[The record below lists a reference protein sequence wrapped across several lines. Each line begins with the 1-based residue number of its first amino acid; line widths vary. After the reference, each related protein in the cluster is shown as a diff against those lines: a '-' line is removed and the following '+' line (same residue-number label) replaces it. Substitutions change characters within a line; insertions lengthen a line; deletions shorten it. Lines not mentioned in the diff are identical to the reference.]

1 MSHTVTVKLDTLLA
15 SLIGEGRIA
24 VNSIHHQGVWEIAP
38 GFIESAVAPD
48 GVNEGMESKTASIF
62 SVQWPPEGL
71 VCAVNKEML
80 TWFVHLVKEEEIY
93 ARAKN
98 FQLRHV

>member
-1 MSHTVTVKLDTLLA
+1 MINAVFGGKNYQDIPSQHLGEAIQHSQKQPREFVSHTVTVKPNTLLA

-24 VNSIHHQGVWEIAP
+24 VNSIHHQGVWEVAP

-62 SVQWPPEGL
+62 SVQWHPEG
-71 VCAVNKEML
+71 
-80 TWFVHLVKEEEIY
+80 
-93 ARAKN
+93 
-98 FQLRHV
+98 